1 MPFSRRSDPWKGPS
15 ESFGLSQHLSE
26 MLPEPMLSCSLESEG
41 GEHSFGEVT
50 AELGV
55 AKQLEKGAVR
65 VFPRHTLFK
74 GAL

>member
-26 MLPEPMLSCSLESEG
+26 MLPEPMLSCSLESQG

-50 AELGV
+50 AELGWPNSWR
-55 AKQLEKGAVR
+55 KGQ
-65 VFPRHTLFK
+65 
-74 GAL
+74 